1 MKKWIEKIFFSTFLF
16 VVTILSTLTVSA
28 LTITE
33 TVNPKDNFDN
43 IVDGTIIMGITK
55 FEPNVVVTALRA
67 SDATFNDVVFNYGNV
82 DYKGV
87 NIYYLL
93 SGSWFQI
100 DEENNAHPISDA
112 TLIENLNELDIYYVN
127 NKEKMIEIS
136 YHKQLEEGY
145 ELVFKTN
152 NDEKNDDVTYGNGKI
167 SVPATVKKLELFVKN
182 TKTLT
187 QQKLDV
193 FEKEKLNDILFNRI
207 SADGIIEKGDSTG
220 GDLDYTVT
228 NNKITIDGNINWYK
242 SDANAQNGRP
252 AGNYASVKISAPEIY
267 TEEEL
272 LANTT
277 IKIDDRD
284 TVDWDTVTDNSL
296 GEDTYFVF
304 YPRFDN
310 EIKSH
315 TVTIE
320 WENGNTQVFTIELA
334 ETATLEITPAGSIK
348 INDKIKDEDLIIT
361 SNDNNIN
368 LSGTL
373 SWYRDVENDDNSGNF
388 VWATITA
395 PEIYTEEE
403 LSANASVSIMAF
415 DKNDEIITE
424 STINT
429 DGVIFGGNNN
439 FDVKVLATANVRIV
453 EIDVKWENG
462 NVQAFVIELDESLV
476 IEEKPSVYV
485 QSVALNKEKTDI
497 VINNSER
504 LIATI
509 LPETASTKNVKW
521 VSSNPEVAKVDSNGN
536 VTALSYGTAIITVT
550 TKDGKFIDSCIVN
563 SIYPELR
570 VDKINLGE
578 SVIEMPGLFSREVTL
593 TLAPTGGSETYT
605 YYFEI
610 YNASTGVKVGD
621 TNSDNLDP
629 NKNGFTIT
637 IRQKNLSYRVEYKVI
652 DSVGTEKTGQYIIEA
667 YEE

>member
-1 MKKWIEKIFFSTFLF
+1 M
-16 VVTILSTLTVSA
+16 
-28 LTITE
+28 
-33 TVNPKDNFDN
+33 
-43 IVDGTIIMGITK
+43 
-55 FEPNVVVTALRA
+55 
-67 SDATFNDVVFNYGNV
+67 
-82 DYKGV
+82 
-87 NIYYLL
+87 
-93 SGSWFQI
+93 
-100 DEENNAHPISDA
+100 
-112 TLIENLNELDIYYVN
+112 
-127 NKEKMIEIS
+127 
-136 YHKQLEEGY
+136 
-145 ELVFKTN
+145 
-152 NDEKNDDVTYGNGKI
+152 
-167 SVPATVKKLELFVKN
+167 
-182 TKTLT
+182 
-187 QQKLDV
+187 
-193 FEKEKLNDILFNRI
+193 
-207 SADGIIEKGDSTG
+207 
-220 GDLDYTVT
+220 
-228 NNKITIDGNINWYK
+228 
-242 SDANAQNGRP
+242 
-252 AGNYASVKISAPEIY
+252 
-267 TEEEL
+267 
-272 LANTT
+272 
-277 IKIDDRD
+277 
-284 TVDWDTVTDNSL
+284 

-424 STINT
+424 STIST

-578 SVIEMPGLFSREVTL
+578 SVIDMPGLFNREVTL